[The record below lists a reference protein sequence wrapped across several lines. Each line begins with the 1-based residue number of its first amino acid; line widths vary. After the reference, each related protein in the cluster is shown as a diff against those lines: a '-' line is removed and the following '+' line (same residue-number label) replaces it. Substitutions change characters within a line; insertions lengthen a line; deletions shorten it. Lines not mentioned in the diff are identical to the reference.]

1 MFTGIIETTGKLINV
16 VSEGE
21 NKHFEIVAPFFDD
34 IKIDQ
39 SIAHDGVC
47 LTVVKLN
54 PGKKSY
60 VVTAIKETLDRSNLK
75 DWEPGYRV
83 NLERSVRINE
93 RLDGHIVQGHVDQ
106 TAKVKEI
113 TEADGSWFYTFEFP
127 EKPLH
132 VMIEKG
138 SAAINGVSLT
148 VFDITDRS
156 FKVAIIP
163 YTYEHT
169 NFSDLKPGDTVN
181 IEFDMVGK
189 YIERLAGNYLKK

>member
-1 MFTGIIETTGKLINV
+1 MFTGIIEATGKLIKV
-16 VSEGE
+16 EQEGE
-21 NKHFEIVAPFFDD
+21 NKHFEIVAPFFNE

-60 VVTAIKETLDRSNLK
+60 MVTAIKETLDRSNLK
-75 DWEPGYRV
+75 EWKPGYRV

-106 TAKVKEI
+106 TATVKEI
-113 TEADGSWFYTFEFP
+113 NEADGSWIFTFEFT

-138 SAAINGVSLT
+138 SAAVNGVSLT
-148 VFDITDRS
+148 VFDITDRT

-169 NFSDLKPGDTVN
+169 NFSDLQPGDTVN

-189 YIERLAGNYLKK
+189 YIERLAENYLKK